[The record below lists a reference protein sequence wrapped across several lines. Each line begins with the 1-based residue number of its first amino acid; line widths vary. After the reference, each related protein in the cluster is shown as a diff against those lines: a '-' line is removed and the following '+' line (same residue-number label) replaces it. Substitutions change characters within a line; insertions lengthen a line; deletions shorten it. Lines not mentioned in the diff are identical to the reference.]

1 MARLLWPFLARQGLR
16 SRGRS
21 VCNQNPRRN
30 FATEKR
36 VRNLLYEHAREGYSE
51 LPYLDME
58 SVCAC
63 PEKAARS
70 LELRKGELRPADLPV
85 IVSALAP
92 CGSGLLYRTGFARC
106 IPTVGKTTQQ
116 EFGFLPKL
124 GNALCMTPTYV
135 PMI

>member
-1 MARLLWPFLARQGLR
+1 M
-16 SRGRS
+16 
-21 VCNQNPRRN
+21 CNQNPRRS

-70 LELRKGELRPADLPV
+70 LELRKGELRPADLPA
-85 IVSALAP
+85 IVSACAARE
-92 CGSGLLYRTGFARC
+92 GGLLYRTGFARY
-106 IPTVGKTTQQ
+106 ILVVGKTTQQ
-116 EFGFLPKL
+116 EF
-124 GNALCMTPTYV
+124 
-135 PMI
+135 

>member
-1 MARLLWPFLARQGLR
+1 M
-16 SRGRS
+16 
-21 VCNQNPRRN
+21 CNQNPRRS

-70 LELRKGELRPADLPV
+70 LELRKGELRPADLPA

-92 CGSGLLYRTGFARC
+92 PARAGCFTELDLPDTFQLWGKLLNRNLGSF
-106 IPTVGKTTQQ
+106 PS
-116 EFGFLPKL
+116 
-124 GNALCMTPTYV
+124 
-135 PMI
+135 